1 MVYICCNTRKMGIF
15 SNNSGKKLV
24 KNQNG
29 GTSLIGKG
37 TTFKGEITT
46 EVDLNINGIFEGNI
60 NSSSDVYIGEE
71 GKINGKVNSK
81 SLFINGLIEGEIEAE
96 RVEIGT
102 RGKAIA
108 NIISEFFIIEDGGLF
123 EGRKELRI
131 KRNLLK
137 DMDSEQ

>member
-1 MVYICCNTRKMGIF
+1 MGIF

-137 DMDSEQ
+137 DTDSEQ

>member
-1 MVYICCNTRKMGIF
+1 MGIF

>member
-1 MVYICCNTRKMGIF
+1 MGIF

-81 SLFINGLIEGEIEAE
+81 ALFINGLIEGEIEAE

>member
-1 MVYICCNTRKMGIF
+1 MGIF

-108 NIISEFFIIEDGGLF
+108 NILSEFFIIEDGGLF

-137 DMDSEQ
+137 EMDNEQ

>member
-1 MVYICCNTRKMGIF
+1 MGIF

-81 SLFINGLIEGEIEAE
+81 SLFTNGLIEGEIEAE

>member
-1 MVYICCNTRKMGIF
+1 MGIF

-108 NIISEFFIIEDGGLF
+108 NILSEFFIIEDGGLF

-137 DMDSEQ
+137 DMDNEQ

>member
-1 MVYICCNTRKMGIF
+1 MGIF

-81 SLFINGLIEGEIEAE
+81 SLFINGLIEGEIEAD

-108 NIISEFFIIEDGGLF
+108 NILSEFFIIEDGGLF

-137 DMDSEQ
+137 DMDNEQ

>member
-1 MVYICCNTRKMGIF
+1 MGVF
-15 SNNSGKKLV
+15 SNNSGKKLA
-24 KNQNG
+24 KGQIG
-29 GTSLIGKG
+29 GASLIGKG

-46 EVDLNINGIFEGNI
+46 EVDLNINGVFEGNV

-102 RGKAIA
+102 RGKALA

-137 DMDSEQ
+137 DTDSEQ

>member
-1 MVYICCNTRKMGIF
+1 MGIF

-137 DMDSEQ
+137 DMDNEQ

>member
-1 MVYICCNTRKMGIF
+1 MGIF

-60 NSSSDVYIGEE
+60 NSSSDVHIGEE